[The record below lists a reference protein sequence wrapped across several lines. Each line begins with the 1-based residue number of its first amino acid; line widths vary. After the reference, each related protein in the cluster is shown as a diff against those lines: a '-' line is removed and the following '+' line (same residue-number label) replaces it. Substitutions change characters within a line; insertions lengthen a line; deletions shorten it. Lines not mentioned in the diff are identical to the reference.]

1 MLTEHQ
7 IPTPDPRAVALFES
21 AVIQL
26 AHDIADKLTDAWR
39 LRFRS
44 IPPAEDT
51 LLACG
56 FVLAQMRLA
65 TEETKQ
71 PFYTHTE
78 VAKLVDNALA
88 HPAVKHLDRARFSDD
103 LVRICVL
110 FRLATVGYHGVI
122 VEDDFFVRWLG
133 LGAYNGK

>member
-1 MLTEHQ
+1 MMTEHQ
-7 IPTPDPRAVALFES
+7 E
-21 AVIQL
+21 QL
-26 AHDIADKLTDAWR
+26 GHEIADKLTDAWR
-39 LRFRS
+39 LRFRN
-44 IPPAEDT
+44 IPPAPDT

-56 FVLAQMRLA
+56 FVLAQMRLT

-71 PFYTHTE
+71 PFYTHAE

-88 HPAVKHLDRARFSDD
+88 HPEVKHLDRARFSDD
-103 LVRICVL
+103 LLRLCVL

>member
-7 IPTPDPRAVALFES
+7 N
-21 AVIQL
+21 QL

-39 LRFRS
+39 LRFRNV
-44 IPPAEDT
+44 PPAPDT

-71 PFYTHTE
+71 LYTHAE
-78 VAKLVDNALA
+78 VADLVGNALA
-88 HPAVKHLDRARFSDD
+88 HPDLKHLDRARFSDD